1 MKVLGAVDFASP
13 ANLTVPKPAASA
25 SAAVSPPGG
34 VSFGNVLMGMM
45 GDVDR
50 QLRSAER
57 LAVGALTGDVPLQKV
72 VETVIAA
79 EQKVELT
86 TAVRDKIVAAYLEL
100 TRMPI

>member
-1 MKVLGAVDFASP
+1 MKVLGASDFASP
-13 ANLTVPKPAASA
+13 ANLALPNPAG
-25 SAAVSPPGG
+25 SAAAAG
-34 VSFGNVLMGMM
+34 VQAGVGFGDVLTGMM

-50 QLRSAER
+50 SLRSAEQ

>member
-1 MKVLGAVDFASP
+1 MKVLGAGDFASP
-13 ANLTVPKPAASA
+13 ANLALPKPAGSA
-25 SAAVSPPGG
+25 TAAVAQAG
-34 VSFGNVLMGMM
+34 VGFGDVLIGMM

-50 QLRSAER
+50 SLRSAER
-57 LAVGALTGDVPLQKV
+57 LAVGALAGDVPLQKV

-79 EQKVELT
+79 EQKVGLT